1 MRVVLLFLALCGS
14 AWSAQEDIPDG
25 ASPDYQYKLIFAETA
40 EQSEIGPESQEY
52 QLQILNT
59 ETGQVIFS
67 ESAGGFVPFAGA
79 NSPEQ
84 VKCLWSPSQKF
95 VAVYKRGA
103 KRDGDTSLYAP
114 SPDSVQKVSLP
125 DFAVLVQDEIPGEL
139 RAVYVRPELWLPN
152 HHLALSVTGLSYADR
167 GGGDFRFIAILKVT
181 SVSHRWKATLLSFQ
195 RDETERD

>member
-1 MRVVLLFLALCGS
+1 MRVILLLLALCS
-14 AWSAQEDIPDG
+14 PAWPAQEDIPDG
-25 ASPDYQYKLIFAETA
+25 ASPDHRYKLVFAQNDPVEPQA
-40 EQSEIGPESQEY
+40 YDLE
-52 QLQILNT
+52 ILNT
-59 ETGQVIFS
+59 ETGQIIFS
-67 ESAGGFVPFAGA
+67 EGAGGFVSFDGA

-195 RDETERD
+195 RDETKRD